1 MKTKKKE
8 IDSLKKQFEAVA
20 NKYASLFCAK
30 QGMDF
35 GGWVSDNVGDIAYCS
50 DFFFNFTDIVLDVN
64 TEQPK
69 GAIIDWY
76 YENLEIPDKTIHYYS
91 YTKGL
96 RIKNCN

>member
-35 GGWVSDNVGDIAYCS
+35 GGWELFCIFVYGKN
-50 DFFFNFTDIVLDVN
+50 NR
-64 TEQPK
+64 
-69 GAIIDWY
+69 
-76 YENLEIPDKTIHYYS
+76 NL
-91 YTKGL
+91 
-96 RIKNCN
+96 

>member
-1 MKTKKKE
+1 MRE
-8 IDSLKKQFEAVA
+8 RWQMNA

-30 QGMDF
+30 QGIVCD
-35 GGWVSDNVGDIAYCS
+35 GWVGDNVGDIAYCS

-76 YENLEIPDKTIHYYS
+76 YENLEIPDKTINYYS